1 MYALE
6 VKSLTKDYGLDCEVW
21 YLIGYIIGYKKDLPL

>member
-6 VKSLTKDYGLDCEVW
+6 AKSLTKDYGLDCGVW
-21 YLIGYIIGYKKDLPL
+21 CLIRYIIGYKKDLPL